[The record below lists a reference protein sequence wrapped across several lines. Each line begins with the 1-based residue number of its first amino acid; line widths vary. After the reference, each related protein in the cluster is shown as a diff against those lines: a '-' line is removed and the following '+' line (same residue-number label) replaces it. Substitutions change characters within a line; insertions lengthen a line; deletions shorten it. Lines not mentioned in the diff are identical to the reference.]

1 MQAKEY
7 TFLFQKINSGIKK
20 FDDERSRA
28 WIEINT
34 ENLEYNAKLLQS
46 LMPSECEMMAVVKAN
61 AYGHG
66 AVGVTKCLNEI
77 GIKAFA
83 VSTLEEG
90 IELRK
95 NGIRGDILIFGHTD
109 IRKVNQLLHYHL
121 IQTVIDYDYAV
132 MLNRCKKSIEVH
144 LKIDTGMHRM
154 GISAEEDDKIA
165 EVFQMKSLKVSGIY
179 THLCIADSLEEEEV
193 KFTWNQIDGFYYLLR
208 QLKNRGIILPKIHIQ
223 SSYGMLN
230 YPELE
235 CDYIRPG
242 NALYGSLSRLGDHTK
257 LQPKLRPVLSL
268 KARVATIR
276 DVTAGEAIGYGRD
289 CIMAED
295 STIAVLPIGYAD
307 GLPRNVSDLGYV
319 LLHGRRAPII
329 GKICMDQLLIDITN
343 IIEVKKGDVATLIG
357 YDGEEEISAASVA
370 NCADTI
376 TNELFSRLGSR
387 IERVFL

>member
-7 TFLFQKINSGIKK
+7 TFLFQKISSGVKTL
-20 FDDERSRA
+20 DNERSRA

-34 ENLEYNAKLLQS
+34 ENLKYNAKLLQS
-46 LMPSECEMMAVVKAN
+46 LMPSDCEMMAVVKAN

-66 AVGVTKCLNEI
+66 AVGVSKCLNEI

-83 VSTLEEG
+83 VATLEEG

-95 NGIRGDILIFGHTD
+95 NGIRGDILILGHTD

-121 IQTVIDYDYAV
+121 IQTVIDYEYAV

-154 GISAEEDDKIA
+154 GIRAEEIDKIA
-165 EVFQMKSLKVSGIY
+165 EVFQMKGLKISGVY
-179 THLCIADSLEEEEV
+179 THLSSADSLEKDAV
-193 KFTWNQIDGFYYLLR
+193 KFAWHQIDEFYYLLR
-208 QLKNRGIILPKIHIQ
+208 QLTNQNIVLPKLHIQ
-223 SSYGMLN
+223 STYGMLN

-235 CDYIRPG
+235 CDYVRPG
-242 NALYGSLSRLGDHTK
+242 IALYGSLSRQGDHTMI
-257 LQPKLRPVLSL
+257 QPQLRPVLSL

-289 CIMAED
+289 SIMAKD
-295 STIAVLPIGYAD
+295 SKVAVLSIGYAD
-307 GLPRNVSDLGYV
+307 GLPRNLSGTGYV

-329 GKICMDQLLIDITN
+329 GICMDQMLVDITGIMEAN
-343 IIEVKKGDVATLIG
+343 KGDVATLIG
-357 YDGEEEISAASVA
+357 CDGEEEIAAVSVA
-370 NCADTI
+370 NNVNSI

-387 IERVFL
+387 IERVYL